1 MITSNTIKEIKK
13 IFHSYDFDRSG
24 VLSKNELNRFCK
36 SMNTYFTNRELDEA
50 IYIIDENNDGKVN
63 FQEFIQFVLEDE

>member
-1 MITSNTIKEIKK
+1 MITCDTIKQIRK
-13 IFHSYDFDRSG
+13 IFHSYDKNQNG
-24 VLSKNELNRFCK
+24 VLSKGELNRFCK
-36 SMNTYFTNRELDEA
+36 SMNTYFTNSELDEA